1 MIVIRMCIMVVGSA
15 SSLPPNM
22 QNEQKCYTEDGRQQ
36 VPVDSIHRQR

>member
-1 MIVIRMCIMVVGSA
+1 MCIMVVGSA

-22 QNEQKCYTEDGRQQ
+22 QNEQKRYTEDGGGRQQ